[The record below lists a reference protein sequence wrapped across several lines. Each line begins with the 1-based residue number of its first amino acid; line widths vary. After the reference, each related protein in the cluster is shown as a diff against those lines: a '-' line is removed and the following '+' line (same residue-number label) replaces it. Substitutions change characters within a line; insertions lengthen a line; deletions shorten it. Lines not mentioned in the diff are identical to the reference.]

1 MKKFTEVVRGVV
13 KEEIAPVSKQVKSLT
28 GKVTG
33 LTGKME
39 SLGEKVEGINKQVV
53 NLTEKVEGVIIPTL
67 EKHTKYFKSVA
78 SSQEKKEDN
87 IVRLDKRLSETE
99 GRLGI
104 QPPPESHIVK

>member
-1 MKKFTEVVRGVV
+1 MSDDEVKKFTEVVRGVV
-13 KEEIAPVSKQVKSLT
+13 KKEIKPVSKQVTSLA
-28 GKVTG
+28 GKVT
-33 LTGKME
+33 
-39 SLGEKVEGINKQVV
+39 SLAGQVTTLNEQVV

-67 EKHTKYFKSVA
+67 EKHTEYFKSVA